1 MVLYKTQQ
9 VYRENHSI
17 FFSNSE
23 LIFFSINKLCS
34 TVHGSFFFVFFFV
47 VVIVFSIPLS
57 FIKCQLSIIRMVSHY
72 MSVS

>member
-17 FFSNSE
+17 FFFPTLNS
-23 LIFFSINKLCS
+23 FSFQLTNYAQL
-34 TVHGSFFFVFFFV
+34 FMDLFFFFV

>member
-34 TVHGSFFFVFFFV
+34 TVHGSLFFFFV

-72 MSVS
+72 RSVS

>member
-34 TVHGSFFFVFFFV
+34 TVHGSLFFFV

>member
-34 TVHGSFFFVFFFV
+34 TVHGSLFFFFV

-57 FIKCQLSIIRMVSHY
+57 FIKCQLSIIHMVSHY

>member
-1 MVLYKTQQ
+1 MWYCIKPSKYTEKTI
-9 VYRENHSI
+9 V
-17 FFSNSE
+17 
-23 LIFFSINKLCS
+23 
-34 TVHGSFFFVFFFV
+34 FFFPTLNSFSFQLTNYAQLFMDLFFFV

>member
-1 MVLYKTQQ
+1 MWYCIKPSKYTEKTI
-9 VYRENHSI
+9 VF

-34 TVHGSFFFVFFFV
+34 TVHGSFFFFFV

>member
-34 TVHGSFFFVFFFV
+34 TVHGSLFFFFV

>member
-17 FFSNSE
+17 FFFSNSE

-34 TVHGSFFFVFFFV
+34 TVHGSLFFFV